1 MLSPWHVHPLSLHS
15 YQLSSLS
22 GVYPRV
28 FISCP
33 TWPWNAVRIPWNA
46 YQGRSKY
53 KGQLEASN
61 WGAIAHARERSVV
74 FSVSFLER
82 LGRIKER
89 KDPKRNFQTP
99 PLLPPP
105 SSLPPLHL
113 LPSRAK
119 LWVGHCLPLAFSFW
133 QLLLVF
139 SLYFMK
145 SGVEK
150 ETAAN
155 SSILAWEIPWTEEPG
170 RLQSMGLKRAGHDL
184 TINQQIT
191 MKSG

>member
-1 MLSPWHVHPLSLHS
+1 MACPPTLFLHS
-15 YQLSSLS
+15 CQLSSLS

-53 KGQLEASN
+53 KGQLETSN